1 MNKILFTHAHLIV
14 DGNKEY
20 EDGALL
26 VNDSTIEDVFV
37 HSNHIKKDIDDY
49 EVIDLKGKIV
59 MPGFFDT
66 HIHGCFGKEF
76 NNISKE
82 DLNELSFKLLS
93 KGTTS
98 FLVSLTNNENIL
110 DELELLENFNTGGSR
125 YLGIHLE
132 GPYLNKEYKGAI
144 NEKYLKTPELKE
156 LKKVLS
162 TSSKSLQMTLA
173 PEVDGVNEV
182 IPEIRNKGIKVM
194 LGHSGALKEDVKEEY
209 DGFTHLFNASKGLH
223 HRDISLVNMAFD
235 DTCKYVE
242 IVGDGIHLNKET
254 LKLVHKNIRR
264 DRLMLVSDAI
274 AFAGKEDGDFLFE
287 GKMCHKKGRECKNED
302 NKICGGA
309 SFIIDEIKNMYE
321 VGASLNDLLLMSR
334 LNAYRFYG
342 LDKRFGSLV
351 KGKYAD
357 IVVLDDDL
365 NLVFTYG
372 RGKIINA

>member
-1 MNKILFTHAHLIV
+1 MGKFTKEMVDDYADKLLIGLTEEENKMVLDEFNII
-14 DGNKEY
+14 D
-20 EDGALL
+20 
-26 VNDSTIEDVFV
+26 
-37 HSNHIKKDIDDY
+37 KDI
-49 EVIDLKGKIV
+49 
-59 MPGFFDT
+59 
-66 HIHGCFGKEF
+66 
-76 NNISKE
+76 
-82 DLNELSFKLLS
+82 
-93 KGTTS
+93 
-98 FLVSLTNNENIL
+98 
-110 DELELLENFNTGGSR
+110 
-125 YLGIHLE
+125 
-132 GPYLNKEYKGAI
+132 A
-144 NEKYLKTPELKE
+144 
-156 LKKVLS
+156 
-162 TSSKSLQMTLA
+162 
-173 PEVDGVNEV
+173 
-182 IPEIRNKGIKVM
+182 KVM
-194 LGHSGALKEDVKEEY
+194 EIDNIESVEPMTHTLDDFVYELREDVKEEY

-321 VGASLNDLLLMSR
+321 VGASLNDLLLMSS

>member
-14 DGNKEY
+14 DGNREY

-26 VNDSTIEDVFV
+26 VNGSTIEDVFV

-49 EVIDLKGKIV
+49 EVVDLKGKIV

-66 HIHGCFGKEF
+66 HMHGCFGKDF

-110 DELELLENFNTGGSR
+110 NELKLLENFNTDGAR

-144 NEKYLKTPELKE
+144 NEDFLKTPEIKK
-156 LKKVLS
+156 LKKILS
-162 TSSKSLQMTLA
+162 TASKVLQITLA
-173 PEVDGVNEV
+173 PEVEGVNEI
-182 IPEIRNKGIKVM
+182 IPEIRNRKIKVM
-194 LGHSGALKEDVKEEY
+194 LGHSGALKEDIKEDY
-209 DGFTHLFNASKGLH
+209 DGFTHLFNASRGFH
-223 HRDISLVNMAFD
+223 HRDIGLVNMALD
-235 DTCKYVE
+235 DTDKYVE
-242 IVGDGIHLNKET
+242 IIGDGIHLNKET
-254 LKLVHKNIRR
+254 LKLIYKNIRR
-264 DRLMLVSDAI
+264 DRLMLVSDAVLL
-274 AFAGKEDGDFLFE
+274 AGQEDGDFLFE
-287 GKMCHKKGRECKNED
+287 GKMCHKKGRECINDD
-302 NKICGGA
+302 NTICGGA
-309 SFIIDEIKNMYE
+309 SFIIDEIKKMRE
-321 VGASLNDLLLMSR
+321 VGASLNDLLLMSS

-351 KGKYAD
+351 KGKYSD